1 MFGPFSVTL
10 PHVCSGVSVGVFLV
24 LIAVLRYI
32 VFDTHHLRCVRCNR
46 NFWRLDPSHL
56 LQFRQAKRGRKSSAA
71 SIRSVPPSR
80 RHSGAGGE
88 ERTSATADLWAASV
102 DL

>member
-1 MFGPFSVTL
+1 VVDELNAMSQVL
-10 PHVCSGVSVGVFLV
+10 CSNHRRAT
-24 LIAVLRYI
+24 I
-32 VFDTHHLRCVRCNR
+32 
-46 NFWRLDPSHL
+46 FWFCLRLDPSHL

-88 ERTSATADLWAASV
+88 ERTSATADLWSASV